1 VADAWLR
8 EKGKTVLV
16 NFLYTHPTWLV
27 GLVVIGVWTGLSL
40 AGLALFHRFVDV
52 HTRHKD
58 TETVGL
64 TYAIVAVVYAVLIAF
79 IVVDV
84 FETFAKGDEI
94 ATAEA
99 NKLSNL
105 MLDSTGLPPEI
116 GGDVRSGVDKYI
128 DIVVKSEWPS
138 QQAGKLGEAVFEPG
152 WAELAH
158 VSTRLASFEPAT
170 MGQNVNKGEMLHAMN
185 DLTKA
190 RRKRIQAAGEH
201 LPDVVWQILLL
212 AGAISVGFTY
222 LFGAHSFKIHLAITG
237 LISTMIALVFVLI
250 IALDYP
256 FRGDVSVGDEAFIGV
271 KATASGSLEQ
281 SEGPKPALHAAVL
294 HH

>member
-1 VADAWLR
+1 M
-8 EKGKTVLV
+8 
-16 NFLYTHPTWLV
+16 
-27 GLVVIGVWTGLSL
+27 IGVWTGLAL
-40 AGLALFHRFVDV
+40 LGLMIFHRFVDV
-52 HTRHKD
+52 HMRHKD

-84 FETFAKGDEI
+84 FETYAKGDEI

-105 MLDSTGLPPEI
+105 MLDSGGLPQKAGES
-116 GGDVRSGVDKYI
+116 VRADLDKYI

-138 QQAGKLGEAVFEPG
+138 QQKGVLGDKVFEPG
-152 WAELAH
+152 WTTLAH
-158 VSTRLASFEPAT
+158 LSKQLAEFEPAT
-170 MGQNVNKGEMLHAMN
+170 MGQNVNKAEMMRAMN
-185 DLTKA
+185 DLIKA
-190 RRKRIQAAGEH
+190 RRSRIIAAGEH

-212 AGAISVGFTY
+212 AGAVAVGYTY

-237 LISTMIALVFVLI
+237 LVAATISLVFVLI

-256 FRGDVSVGDEAFIGV
+256 FRGEVSVSDDAFV
-271 KATASGSLEQ
+271 SVRATATGALE
-281 SEGPKPALHAAVL
+281 SAPHK
-294 HH
+294 

>member
-1 VADAWLR
+1 
-8 EKGKTVLV
+8 VLV
-16 NFLYTHPTWLV
+16 DFLYTHPTWV
-27 GLVVIGVWTGLSL
+27 IGLVVIGVWTGLAL
-40 AGLALFHRFVDV
+40 GGLYAFHRLVDV
-52 HTRHKD
+52 HLRHKD

-105 MLDSTGLPPEI
+105 MLDSAGLPPPMGEA
-116 GGDVRSGVDKYI
+116 VRADLDKYI

-138 QQAGKLGEAVFEPG
+138 QQKGKLGDAVFEPG
-152 WAELAH
+152 WTALAH
-158 VSTRLASFEPAT
+158 LSTRLAVFEPAT
-170 MGQNVNKGEMLHAMN
+170 MGQNVNKSEMLHVMN
-185 DLTKA
+185 ELIKA
-190 RRKRIQAAGEH
+190 RRSRILAAGEH

-212 AGAISVGFTY
+212 AGAVAVGYTY
-222 LFGAHSFKIHLAITG
+222 LFGTHSFGIHLAITG
-237 LISTMIALVFVLI
+237 LIAATISLVFVLI

-256 FRGDVSVGDEAFIGV
+256 FRGEVSVGDEAFLGV
-271 KATASGSLEQ
+271 KATASGSLE
-281 SEGPKPALHAAVL
+281 SESRP
-294 HH
+294 

>member
-1 VADAWLR
+1 MI
-8 EKGKTVLV
+8 
-16 NFLYTHPTWLV
+16 
-27 GLVVIGVWTGLSL
+27 GLVVIGVWTSL
-40 AGLALFHRFVDV
+40 ALVGLYIFHRLVDV
-52 HTRHKD
+52 HMRHKD

-105 MLDSTGLPPEI
+105 MLDSAGLPPPAAEA
-116 GGDVRSGVDKYI
+116 VRADLDKYI

-138 QQAGKLGEAVFEPG
+138 QQKGKLGDAVFEPG
-152 WAELAH
+152 WTTLAH
-158 VSTRLASFEPAT
+158 LSTRLAVFEPAT
-170 MGQNVNKGEMLHAMN
+170 LGQNVNKGEMLHVLN
-185 DLTKA
+185 DLIKA
-190 RRKRIQAAGEH
+190 RRSRILAAGEH

-212 AGAISVGFTY
+212 AGAVAVGYTY
-222 LFGAHSFKIHLAITG
+222 LFGTHSFGIHIAITG
-237 LISTMIALVFVLI
+237 LIAATISLVFVLI

-256 FRGDVSVGDEAFIGV
+256 FRGEVSVGDDAFLSV
-271 KATASGSLEQ
+271 KTTAAGA
-281 SEGPKPALHAAVL
+281 ALHP
-294 HH
+294 

>member
-1 VADAWLR
+1 M
-8 EKGKTVLV
+8 LV
-16 NFLYTHPTWLV
+16 NFFYSHSTWVV
-27 GLVVIGVWTGLSL
+27 GLVVVSIWTGLSL
-40 AGLALFHRFVDV
+40 LGLYLFNKLVNV

-84 FETFAKGDEI
+84 FETFAKGDEV

-105 MLDSTGLPPEI
+105 MLVSAGLPPPIANAIRGEI
-116 GGDVRSGVDKYI
+116 DKYI

-152 WAELAH
+152 WTTLAH
-158 VSTRLASFEPAT
+158 LSTRLAEFEPAT
-170 MGQNVNKGEMLHAMN
+170 AGQKVNKGEMLRSMN
-185 DLTKA
+185 ELMKA
-190 RRKRIQAAGEH
+190 RRSRVLAAGEH

-212 AGAISVGFTY
+212 AGAIAVFYTY
-222 LFGAHSFKIHLAITG
+222 LFGAHNFRIHLAITG
-237 LISTMIALVFVLI
+237 LISTTIAVVFVLI

-256 FRGDVSVGDEAFIGV
+256 FRGEVSVGDEAFVGV
-271 KATASGSLEQ
+271 KATAMGAIQAEAV
-281 SEGPKPALHAAVL
+281 KPELPH
-294 HH
+294 

>member
-1 VADAWLR
+1 
-8 EKGKTVLV
+8 VLV
-16 NFLYTHPTWLV
+16 DFLYSHPTWFV
-27 GLVVIGVWTGLSL
+27 GLVVVGILT
-40 AGLALFHRFVDV
+40 GLALLGLYIFHRLVDV

-99 NKLSNL
+99 NQLSNL
-105 MLDSTGLPPEI
+105 LLDSAGLPPQMAEA
-116 GGDVRSGVDKYI
+116 VRSDLNTYI
-128 DIVVKSEWPS
+128 DMVVRSEWPS
-138 QQAGKLGEAVFEPG
+138 QRAGKLSDAVFEPG
-152 WAELAH
+152 WTVLAH
-158 VSTRLASFEPAT
+158 LSARLAAFEPAT

-185 DLTKA
+185 DLIKA
-190 RRKRIQAAGEH
+190 RRSRIIAAGEH

-212 AGAISVGFTY
+212 AGAVAVGYTY
-222 LFGAHSFKIHLAITG
+222 LFGAHSFRIHMAITG
-237 LISTMIALVFVLI
+237 LIAATIALVFVLI

-256 FRGDVSVGDEAFIGV
+256 FRGEVSVGDDAFVSV
-271 KATASGSLEQ
+271 KATASGALQPEAAR
-281 SEGPKPALHAAVL
+281 PALQQ
-294 HH
+294 

>member
-1 VADAWLR
+1 L
-8 EKGKTVLV
+8 LV
-16 NFLYTHPTWLV
+16 EFLYTHPTWLV
-27 GLVVIGVWTGLSL
+27 GLVVIGIWTGVSL
-40 AGLALFHRFVDV
+40 AGLYIFHRLVDV
-52 HTRHKD
+52 HMRHKD

-105 MLDSTGLPPEI
+105 MLDSAGLPPQMA
-116 GGDVRSGVDKYI
+116 GAVRADLDQYI

-138 QQAGKLGEAVFEPG
+138 QQKGKLGEAVFEPG
-152 WAELAH
+152 WTTLAH
-158 VSTRLASFEPAT
+158 LSTTLAVFEPAT

-185 DLTKA
+185 DLVKA
-190 RRKRIQAAGEH
+190 RRSRILAAGEH

-212 AGAISVGFTY
+212 AGAVAVGYTY
-222 LFGAHSFKIHLAITG
+222 LFGTHSFRIHLAITG
-237 LISTMIALVFVLI
+237 LIAATISLVFVLI

-256 FRGDVSVGDEAFIGV
+256 FRGEVSVGDEAFLGV
-271 KATASGSLEQ
+271 KATASSALET
-281 SEGPKPALHAAVL
+281 EAAK
-294 HH
+294 